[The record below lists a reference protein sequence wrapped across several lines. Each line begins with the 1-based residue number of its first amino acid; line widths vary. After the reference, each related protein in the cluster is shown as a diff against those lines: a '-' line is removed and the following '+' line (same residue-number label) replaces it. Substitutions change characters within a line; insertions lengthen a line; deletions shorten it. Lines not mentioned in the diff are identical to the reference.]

1 MEGVTERNMAMCFV
15 SSFLVYENEM
25 VTEQN
30 EEMEFSDFFEGVVR
44 LSSWSLRAHQER
56 EKAEEW
62 AETHVEGAVVGVGEA
77 EEAAEEEAAEEKAK
91 GKGEEKGDE
100 SVEGT
105 DAAEAGDKKKK
116 KKKTTKPKAEKV
128 ENAGKPEAEEEEEGR
143 HSRNKLDK
151 KVGLLVPQGRRQSA
165 FAKHLELA
173 ASSTTKAGK
182 MSVAVLKVRVLHRRE
197 TSASRPEVRRCVCVC
212 QIVCVCVCV
221 CVCERERERDWL

>member
-30 EEMEFSDFFEGVVR
+30 QEMEFSDFFEGVVR

-62 AETHVEGAVVGVGEA
+62 AEAHVEGAAVGEVKPEGKA
-77 EEAAEEEAAEEKAK
+77 EEKAEGTAEEVAEEKAK

-100 SVEGT
+100 NVEGT
-105 DAAEAGDKKKK
+105 DDDDAEAGGKK
-116 KKKTTKPKAEKV
+116 KKKTTKQKAEKV
-128 ENAGKPEAEEEEEGR
+128 AKAGEEGKPEAEEEEEGR

-151 KVGLLVPQGRRQSA
+151 MVGLLVPQGRRQSS

-182 MSVAVLKVRVLHRRE
+182 MSVAVLKVRLH
-197 TSASRPEVRRCVCVC
+197 
-212 QIVCVCVCV
+212 Q
-221 CVCERERERDWL
+221 

>member
-30 EEMEFSDFFEGVVR
+30 QEMEFSDFFEGVVR

-62 AETHVEGAVVGVGEA
+62 AETHVEGAAVGEGNA
-77 EEAAEEEAAEEKAK
+77 EGKAEGTVEEVAEEKAR

-100 SVEGT
+100 NVEGT
-105 DAAEAGDKKKK
+105 DDDDAEAGG
-116 KKKTTKPKAEKV
+116 KKKTKTTKQKAEKV
-128 ENAGKPEAEEEEEGR
+128 AKAGEEGKPEAEEEEEGR

-151 KVGLLVPQGRRQSA
+151 MVGLLVPQGRRQSS

-182 MSVAVLKVRVLHRRE
+182 MSVAVLKVRLH
-197 TSASRPEVRRCVCVC
+197 
-212 QIVCVCVCV
+212 Q
-221 CVCERERERDWL
+221 